1 MNYRRTINSLILLL
15 HSTNRQLMT
24 LLGKSETNDGWKMI
38 RQILE
43 ALVYIHKRK
52 IIHRDLKPGKFE
64 IICVMMGVT
73 LT

>member
-1 MNYRRTINSLILLL
+1 
-15 HSTNRQLMT
+15 MT